1 MILRMPGPMNTETV
15 DERNRIGLIP
25 LLVAA
30 GLAVFLLGMTLA
42 PVVPFPIRIGALALV
57 ILVSLGVALVFRGKP
72 STKQYWR
79 LAFAYC
85 VAGCAVM
92 MGEFGGDWAVRI
104 STHGVDTLEGFTAL
118 KLGEDAA
125 IVGTIVVLAL
135 LTRDE
140 LGALYLKL
148 GRLGKGLAIGLG
160 VFGCLTVLGALATW
174 QQGFSWAHIAAV
186 LPAFLL
192 IVLADGL
199 MEELLFRGLFLKR
212 MAGVVGFAW
221 ANVITATVFALS
233 HLGVEFAAAVV
244 PFVIAVF
251 VLGLLWGWLMRLTD
265 SILAPALV
273 HAGVDMLIIGD
284 ALEAFA
290 VAV

>member
-1 MILRMPGPMNTETV
+1 MNTDTV
-15 DERNRIGLIP
+15 GERNRIGPIP
-25 LLVAA
+25 FLMAA

-57 ILVSLGVALVFRGKP
+57 TIVSLGVALIFWGKP
-72 STKQYWR
+72 STKRYWR

-135 LTRDE
+135 VTRDD

-160 VFGCLTVLGALATW
+160 AFGCLTILGVLATW
-174 QQGFSWAHIAAV
+174 QQGFSWAHITAV

-192 IVLADGL
+192 IVLADGF

-212 MAGVVGFAW
+212 MVGVVGFAW
-221 ANVITATVFALS
+221 ANVITAAVFALS
-233 HLGVEFAAAVV
+233 HLGVDFAAAVV

-251 VLGLLWGWLMRLTD
+251 LLGLLWGWLMRFTD
-265 SILAPALV
+265 GILAPALV
-273 HAGVDMLIIGD
+273 HAGVDMLIIRD
-284 ALEAFA
+284 ALETFA